1 MDPALWRPEPDPL
14 PPGYPSHFEADV
26 VLADGGT
33 VLIRPIRPAD
43 GPALARFHSRLSP
56 ESIYLRYFS
65 PHPRLS
71 DAEIAFLTGVD
82 YRWRLALVAVLGDEL
97 VAVARYEGKEG
108 TTDAEVAFLVEDSH
122 HGRGIGTVLLE
133 WLATAA
139 REAGITEFYASTLWD
154 NQRMIAVFRDVGF
167 ESTRIVGGGE
177 VHVRFPVAATEA
189 LAEAIARREHQAE
202 ARSVHRLLAPRSIA
216 VIGAG
221 QQRGGIGHEVFRNL
235 LLNGFN
241 GPVYPVN
248 AKAAHVGGVR
258 AYPSVLDIPD
268 DIDLA
273 VICVPASAAPDV
285 VRQCAEKRAGGLVMI
300 TAGFAEAGTEGAGVE
315 RDLVRLAHRHGMRIV
330 GPNCMGV
337 INTRSEVSMNATF
350 APVAPLPGSV
360 AFCSQS
366 GALGIAALERSSRL
380 GVGISTFVSVGNK
393 ADVSGND
400 LLQYWEDDLDTNVV
414 LLYLESFGNPG
425 KFNRIARRVS
435 HRKPIVAMK
444 SGRSQ
449 AGSRGASSHTA
460 ALASPDMAVD
470 ALFRQT
476 GVIRVDTMEE
486 LFDTA
491 AVLAHQPL
499 PPGRRV
505 AIVGNSGGPGVLAAD
520 ACEAAGLEVPEL
532 SAATQ
537 EALRA
542 CLPAAAGVRNPV
554 DMMAAADARTYQ
566 QALRLLLADPEID
579 AVIVVYTPTLVTRLE
594 DVADGIAAV
603 AAEAWAKPV
612 VANLVTTE
620 VIPNILRG
628 NGSAGGE
635 ARVARSVPSFPYPE
649 TAARALARAAWYAEW
664 RARPVSEVPR
674 LEGIDIRAG
683 RRLVEE
689 ALADCPQGGWLDLPV
704 AGRLLGAFGIP
715 VAPLVPVDSAAAA
728 GEAAARIGTPVAL
741 KACAVLH
748 KTDVGGVRL
757 NLATPETAAAAF
769 DEMAARLGDQMQGAV
784 IQPMADPGVETIAGV
799 VRDPAFGALVVFGL
813 GGIATELVG
822 DRTLAV
828 APLTQRDAADSVRG
842 LRSSPL
848 FFGYRGAPAVDVA
861 ALEDLLLRLSFLG
874 EQLPEVAE
882 LDLNPAI
889 ATPSGV
895 VAVDWRVRL
904 VPVERHPER
913 DLRRLR

>member
-1 MDPALWRPEPDPL
+1 VAD
-14 PPGYPSHFEADV
+14 YPSHFEADV

-43 GPALARFHSRLSP
+43 GPALARFHGRLSP

-65 PHPRLS
+65 PHPHLS
-71 DAEIAFLTGVD
+71 EAEIAFLTGVD
-82 YRWRLALVAVLGDEL
+82 YRWRMALVAILGDEI

-108 TTDAEVAFLVEDSH
+108 TTDAEVAFLVEDAH

-139 REAGITEFYASTLWD
+139 REAGITEFYATTLWD
-154 NQRMIAVFRDVGF
+154 NQRMISVFRDAGF
-167 ESTRIVGGGE
+167 ESKRVVGDGE

-202 ARSVHRLLAPRSIA
+202 SRSVGRLLSPRSIA
-216 VIGAG
+216 VVGAG

-248 AKAAHVGGVR
+248 PKAAHVGGVR
-258 AYPSVLDIPD
+258 AYPSVLDVPD

-273 VICVPASAAPDV
+273 VICVPAAVAPEV
-285 VRQCAEKRAGGLVMI
+285 VRQCAEKHTGGLVVI
-300 TAGFAEAGTEGAGVE
+300 TAGFAEAGSEGAGVE

-337 INTRSEVSMNATF
+337 INTRPGVSMNATF
-350 APVAPLPGSV
+350 SPVAPVPGSV
-360 AFCSQS
+360 ALCSQS
-366 GALGIAALERSSRL
+366 GALGIAALDRSARVGL
-380 GVGISTFVSVGNK
+380 GISTFVSVGNK

-400 LLQYWEDDLDTNVV
+400 LLQYWEDDTDTNVV

-435 HRKPIVAMK
+435 RRKPIVAMK

-460 ALASPDMAVD
+460 ALASPDLAVD

-476 GVIRVDTMEE
+476 GVIRVDTMED

-532 SAATQ
+532 SPATQ
-537 EALRA
+537 EALRG

-554 DMMAAADARTYQ
+554 DMMAAADAGTYQ
-566 QALRLLLADPEID
+566 QALRLLLADPGVD

-594 DVADGIAAV
+594 DVAVGIAAV
-603 AAEAWAKPV
+603 AAEGWDKPL

-620 VIPNILRG
+620 TIPEALRG
-628 NGSAGGE
+628 G
-635 ARVARSVPSFPYPE
+635 RPVPAFPYPE
-649 TAARALARAAWYAEW
+649 TAARALARAAWYGQW
-664 RARPVSEVPR
+664 RARPPSEVPR

-683 RRLVEE
+683 RQLVEE
-689 ALADCPQGGWLDLPV
+689 ALSERPGGGWLDLPL

-715 VAPLVPVDSAAAA
+715 VAPLVPVESASEAAA
-728 GEAAARIGTPVAL
+728 AAARIGAPVAL
-741 KACAVLH
+741 KAGAVLH

-757 NLATPETAAAAF
+757 NLAGADAATRAF
-769 DEMAARLGDQMQGAV
+769 EEMAERLGEQMKGAV
-784 IQPMADPGVETIAGV
+784 IQPMAEPGVETIAGL
-799 VRDPAFGALVVFGL
+799 VRDPAFGPLIIFGL

-828 APLTQRDAADSVRG
+828 APLTDRDAADAVRA

-848 FFGYRGAPAVDVA
+848 FFGYRGAPPVDVA
-861 ALEDLLLRLSFLG
+861 ALEDLLLRLSVLG

-882 LDLNPAI
+882 MDLNPVI
-889 ATPSGV
+889 ATPAGV
-895 VAVDWRVRL
+895 VAVDWRIRL
-904 VPVERHPER
+904 VPVDRHPER